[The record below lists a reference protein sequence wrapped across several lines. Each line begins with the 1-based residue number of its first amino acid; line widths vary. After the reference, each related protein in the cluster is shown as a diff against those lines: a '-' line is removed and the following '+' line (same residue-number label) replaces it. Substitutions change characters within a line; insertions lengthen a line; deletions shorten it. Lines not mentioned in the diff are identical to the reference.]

1 MTRKVLT
8 SLLLFCT
15 ILSATAQRQMEYL
28 NRGLV
33 AIKEKNSQVYIGWR
47 LLGTDPNDVAFN
59 LYRGKTKINKTPIT
73 ASTNYVDTNP
83 SREVYSVKTVLRG
96 KEQKVIE
103 SVSFSQNPFISIPL
117 SPPAGGS
124 TLKGDAYTYN
134 ANDASVGDLDGDGE
148 YEIILKWD
156 PSNAKDNSQRGYT
169 GNVYLDAY
177 RLDGTRLWR
186 IDLGKN
192 IRAGAHY
199 TQFIVYDFDGDGKSE
214 IICKTADG
222 TTDGTGKVIGDANAD
237 FRNETGYILSGP
249 EYLTVFEGISGQA
262 IDTQEFYPKRDTTVG
277 DNPTQEQMKAGW
289 GDNYGNRID
298 RYVSAVAYLDG
309 KQPSFIAGRGYYTRL
324 VRVAWDFKN
333 GKLQRRWIFDSN
345 DTSNESYAGM
355 GNHSMTVGDVDGDG
369 KDEIINGSSV
379 IDDDGKGLYTTG
391 FGHGDALHMTD
402 MDPDNP
408 GMEIWQSYE
417 ESKKYGQYGLRLN
430 DAKTGKTL
438 WGVDGGGKDIG
449 RAMASDID
457 PTHPGYEYWGSVGG
471 LYSSKGVEI
480 SASRPSSI
488 NFAIW
493 WDADLTRELLD
504 KNRIDKWDYQT
515 QTTKNLFTAEGFTSN
530 NGTKGTP
537 ALSADILGDWR
548 EEVIWRKEDN
558 TELRIYTTTIPA
570 QNRIPTLMHDSQYRV
585 AIAWQNSAYN
595 QPPHPSFFL
604 GEGMKPAQK
613 PNIKI
618 NKAVSY

>member
-1 MTRKVLT
+1 MTRKILT
-8 SLLLFCT
+8 SLLLLCT
-15 ILSATAQRQMEYL
+15 LFSATAQRQMERL

-33 AIKEKNSQVYIGWR
+33 AIKGENNQVYIGWR
-47 LLGTDPNDVAFN
+47 LLGTDPADIAFN
-59 LYRGKTKINKTPIT
+59 LYRGKVKINKTPIT

-83 SREVYSVKTVLRG
+83 SEEIYTVKTVIKG
-96 KEQKVIE
+96 KEQKVSE
-103 SVSFSQNPFISIPL
+103 SVSLSQNPFIAIPL
-117 SPPAGGS
+117 SPPAEGI
-124 TLKGDAYTYN
+124 TPKGDTYTYN
-134 ANDASVGDLDGDGE
+134 ANDASLGDLDGDGE

-177 RLDGTRLWR
+177 KLNGTRLWR
-186 IDLGKN
+186 IDLGRN

-199 TQFIVYDFDGDGKSE
+199 TQFMVYDFDGDGKAE

-222 TTDGTGKVIGDANAD
+222 TTDGTGKTIGNAKAD

-249 EYLTVFEGISGQA
+249 EYLTVFEGISGKA
-262 IDTQEFYPKRDTTVG
+262 LDTQDFYPKRDITVG
-277 DNPTQEQMKAGW
+277 DNPTPEQMKTGW

-309 KQPSFIAGRGYYTRL
+309 KKPSFIAGRGYYTRL
-324 VRVAWDFKN
+324 VRVAWDFRN

-345 DTSNESYAGM
+345 DAPNQNYAGM

-391 FGHGDALHMTD
+391 LGHGDALHMTD

-417 ESKKYGQYGLRLN
+417 EAKKYGQYGLRLL

-471 LYSSKGVEI
+471 LYNSKGVEI
-480 SASRPSSI
+480 SSTRPSSI

-504 KNRIDKWDYQT
+504 KNRIDKWDYRS

-570 QNRIPTLMHDSQYRV
+570 VNRIPTLMHDAQYRV
-585 AIAWQNSAYN
+585 AVAWQNSAYN

-604 GEGMKPAQK
+604 GEGMKTVPK
-613 PNIKI
+613 PNIKT
-618 NKAVSY
+618 NK

>member
-1 MTRKVLT
+1 MNRKILS

-15 ILSATAQRQMEYL
+15 IISATAQRQMEHL
-28 NRGLV
+28 NRGLI
-33 AIKEKNSQVYIGWR
+33 AIKGENNQVYIGWR
-47 LLGTDPNDVAFN
+47 LLGTDPADIAFN
-59 LYRGKTKINKTPIT
+59 LYRGKTKINKTPLSV
-73 ASTNYVDTNP
+73 STNYVDTNP
-83 SREVYSVKTVLRG
+83 SGEVYSIKTVIKG
-96 KEQKVIE
+96 KEQKAAE
-103 SVSFSQNPFISIPL
+103 SAKVNPNPFISIPL
-117 SPPAGGS
+117 APPAGG
-124 TLKGDAYTYN
+124 TTPKGDAYTYN

-177 RLDGTRLWR
+177 KLNGTRLWR
-186 IDLGKN
+186 IDLGRN

-199 TQFIVYDFDGDGKSE
+199 TQFMVYDFDGDGKAE
-214 IICKTADG
+214 IICKTADA
-222 TTDGTGKVIGDANAD
+222 TIDGVGKVIGDAKAD
-237 FRNETGYILSGP
+237 FRNETGYILSGS
-249 EYLTVFEGISGQA
+249 EFLTVFEGISGKA
-262 IDTQEFYPKRDTTVG
+262 IDTQDFYPKRDVEAG
-277 DNPTQEQMKAGW
+277 DNPTIKQMKAGW

-309 KQPSFIAGRGYYTRL
+309 KKPSFIAGRGYYTRL

-333 GKLQRRWIFDSN
+333 GKLQRRWIFDSK
-345 DTSNESYAGM
+345 DAPNENYAGM

-379 IDDDGKGLYTTG
+379 IDDDGKGLYSTG
-391 FGHGDALHMTD
+391 LGHGDALHMSD
-402 MDPDNP
+402 MDLDNP

-471 LYSSKGVEI
+471 LYNSKGVEI
-480 SASRPSSI
+480 STTRPSSI
-488 NFAIW
+488 NFAVW

-504 KNRIDKWDYQT
+504 KNRIDKWDYKT
-515 QTTKNLFTAEGFTSN
+515 QTTKNLLTAEGFTSN

-570 QNRIPTLMHDSQYRV
+570 ENRIPTLMHNAQYRV

-604 GEGMKPAQK
+604 GEGMKPVSQ
-613 PNIKI
+613 PNIKT
-618 NKAVSY
+618 NK